1 MIRTQVTDYAL
12 TVAYQTMV
20 KSLQERIG
28 KTDIRDTKQ
37 LTHDFR
43 QLYATE
49 AKLFLL
55 ESRSDQA

>member
-1 MIRTQVTDYAL
+1 MIRTRTTDYAL
-12 TVAYQTMV
+12 IIAYQTMV
-20 KSLQERIG
+20 KSLKERIS
-28 KTDIRDTKQ
+28 KTKLNDIEQ